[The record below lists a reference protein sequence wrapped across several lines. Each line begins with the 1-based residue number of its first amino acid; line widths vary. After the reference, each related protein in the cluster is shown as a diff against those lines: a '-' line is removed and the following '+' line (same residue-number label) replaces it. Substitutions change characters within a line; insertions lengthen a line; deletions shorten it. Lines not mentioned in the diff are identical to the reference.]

1 MHGNG
6 RYKFNIFGENR
17 LTFLSSCEMINP
29 NCVTGEMIVSPILSD
44 SPLSESRERWRI
56 IEPVCTIYQLLSDK
70 KY

>member
-29 NCVTGEMIVSPILSD
+29 NCVTGEMIVSTILLD
-44 SPLSESRERWRI
+44 NPLSGKQRDTKNF
-56 IEPVCTIYQLLSDK
+56 EPVCTIYQLLSDK